1 MRILLAEDDSALAH
15 FLRDGLEAE
24 GYHVDVS
31 PDGERALASL
41 RQTDYD
47 VVVLDLNLPGLDGVS
62 VLRRTRVLRPAL
74 PIVILT
80 ARTRIE
86 DRIRCFDAGADD
98 YVAKPFSFA
107 ELSAR
112 IRALIRRSHLPS
124 EAVLT
129 VGDLRLDRVARSV
142 QRAGR
147 PIELTSKE
155 FELLEYLMRNAGHRV
170 TRAMIIENVWKMAFP
185 VAATNVVDVYIN
197 YVVRSRAEEVRVAP
211 CGRYV
216 WARLTGPWTSINLL
230 FRIGTDSE
238 DSSERALSLPR
249 RSTALTA

>member
-1 MRILLAEDDSALAH
+1 MRILLAEDDLPLAN
-15 FLRDGLEAE
+15 FLREGLEAE
-24 GYHVDVS
+24 GYQVEVC
-31 PDGERALASL
+31 PDGERALTSL
-41 RQTDYD
+41 RQVEYD
-47 VVVLDLNLPGLDGVS
+47 VVVLDLNLPSLDGIS
-62 VLRRTRVLRPAL
+62 VLERTRVMRPSV
-74 PIVILT
+74 PVVILT

-86 DRIRCFDAGADD
+86 DRVRCFDAGADD

-129 VGDLRLDRVARSV
+129 VGDLRLDRVARCV

-147 PIELTSKE
+147 PIELTAKE

-185 VAATNVVDVYIN
+185 VGATNVVDVYIN
-197 YVVRSRAEEVRVAP
+197 YLRRKVDDGNGSKLIHTRRGVGYELSCPREVVQ
-211 CGRYV
+211 
-216 WARLTGPWTSINLL
+216 
-230 FRIGTDSE
+230 
-238 DSSERALSLPR
+238 
-249 RSTALTA
+249 

>member
-1 MRILLAEDDSALAH
+1 MGGISLPSSKAPLRFEVTEELERSHANPAAEDDWPLAH
-15 FLRDGLEAE
+15 FLCDALEAE

-31 PDGERALASL
+31 LDGERALASL

-62 VLRRTRVLRPAL
+62 VLQRTRVMRPAV
-74 PIVILT
+74 PVVILT

-86 DRIRCFDAGADD
+86 DRVRCFDAGADD

-124 EAVLT
+124 DAVLT

-147 PIELTSKE
+147 PIELTAKE
-155 FELLEYLMRNAGHRV
+155 FELLEYLMRNAGQRV

-185 VAATNVVDVYIN
+185 VGGTNVVDVYIN
-197 YVVRSRAEEVRVAP
+197 YLRRKVEDGSSSKLIHTLRGVGYELS
-211 CGRYV
+211 C
-216 WARLTGPWTSINLL
+216 ARG
-230 FRIGTDSE
+230 
-238 DSSERALSLPR
+238 AVQ
-249 RSTALTA
+249 